1 MEREKATKRE
11 AYSREV
17 DALNR
22 AAGEVSKQEDA
33 VSASGAA
40 QNGDIVLP
48 DDEAGTE
55 EIKGEQAVHPEPEER
70 SRSDSPETGTS
81 LIPTSPQEL
90 LCRKEMQRL
99 CLRAEILMLNLKT
112 LAVRVVSM

>member
-40 QNGDIVLP
+40 QNGISSYPTMKRVL
-48 DDEAGTE
+48 
-55 EIKGEQAVHPEPEER
+55 KR
-70 SRSDSPETGTS
+70 S
-81 LIPTSPQEL
+81 
-90 LCRKEMQRL
+90 KENKQ
-99 CLRAEILMLNLKT
+99 CILNLRNAADLT
-112 LAVRVVSM
+112 ALRLEHL